1 MPRES
6 LPDRRRAVTF
16 DVEHEGPE
24 PTALTSERGARASP
38 NQVRSSPGWHS
49 AAAPLTSLGFRHRAQ
64 LDREAEVEFLDVLDR
79 AREAGTGVAGVASLP
94 RSPHGP
100 QTTTRPASASS
111 RATSHRGVSASI
123 TSQAGPTTAARRSVL
138 RRERGSSV
146 SRPRRGRRGGGHRS
160 GSGRRRVRNNPAKH
174 ESALQLDSCK
184 R

>member
-79 AREAGTGVAGVASLP
+79 AREASSARRDVDHALWAYDEQGNLVCLRNGVSMDISTLSTIHTNLEDAVRDLNA
-94 RSPHGP
+94 R
-100 QTTTRPASASS
+100 TRPQDPF
-111 RATSHRGVSASI
+111 TSTG
-123 TSQAGPTTAARRSVL
+123 
-138 RRERGSSV
+138 
-146 SRPRRGRRGGGHRS
+146 GR
-160 GSGRRRVRNNPAKH
+160 
-174 ESALQLDSCK
+174 
-184 R
+184 